1 MIDATKNAHVPVKT
15 PDGEGLID
23 RIEITKLGHVYLSVS
38 WENKTHTN
46 YYWGSVNELIDLD
59 GWEVLMDAKGV
70 KTYREHKG
78 EVACVCPT
86 GEKGDLGE
94 EGQKTTE

>member
-38 WENKTHTN
+38 WPNKTHTN
-46 YYWGSVNELIDLD
+46 YYWGNVNELIDLD
-59 GWEVLMDAKGV
+59 GWEVMMAASGV
-70 KTYREHKG
+70 KTYRELN
-78 EVACVCPT
+78 PQ
-86 GEKGDLGE
+86 E
-94 EGQKTTE
+94 ED

>member
-1 MIDATKNAHVPVKT
+1 MIDSTKDAHVPVKT

-38 WENKTHTN
+38 WSNKTHTN

-59 GWEVLMDAKGV
+59 GWEVLMDSEGV

-78 EVACVCPT
+78 E
-86 GEKGDLGE
+86 KE
-94 EGQKTTE
+94 ES